1 MYASEHPL
9 QYLVDNVATKLVYPE
24 LDFQPLTYQPGQFSA
39 MLAKLCDRKTRQENY
54 KKVRAE
60 RLARLQAKS

>member
-1 MYASEHPL
+1 
-9 QYLVDNVATKLVYPE
+9 
-24 LDFQPLTYQPGQFSA
+24 